1 MAFENITDN
10 YDNTVELTDEDLI
23 KDLKASIMLLV
34 KDTDGDTAYDSMCDI
49 ITDLDVI
56 RSRLENIPDLQE
68 LVNQY
73 KRWWM
78 ESSKECESVKAEL
91 KELKEKIE
99 TLKAEDFQ

>member
-10 YDNTVELTDEDLI
+10 YDNTIELTDEEII
-23 KDLKASIMLLV
+23 KDLKESIMLLV
-34 KDTDGDTAYDSMCDI
+34 KDTDGETAYDAMCDI

-68 LVNQY
+68 LANQY

-78 ESSKECESVKAEL
+78 EAAKECETVKKEL
-91 KELKEKIE
+91 SELKEKIE
-99 TLKAEDFQ
+99 TLKADDFQ